1 MKRVLVITYYWPPSG
16 GSGVQRW
23 VKFAKYLPQ
32 EGWQPVIYTPENP
45 EYTVMDHTLEAE
57 IPHAAE
63 IIRRPILEPYNLYR
77 RLMGRGASTDM
88 KTLTAP
94 RVHQTPGPAGGDV
107 PVMPGSD
114 RASSRLAGDEVT
126 PISSGRKTWKQR
138 LSLWIRGNLFVPD
151 PRVGWVRPSVRFLKE
166 YLAEHPVDVIVTTG
180 PPHSMHLIGQRLH
193 RELGIPWIPDFRDP
207 WSRMYYLKHLPMT
220 RRTWRRLRAME
231 QSVLDECSTVLAV
244 TPLVQEEFQAQT
256 KTPVAMITNGY
267 DGGDFDQ
274 AVEPDGFFNVV
285 HTGLLAAD
293 GNPVNFWK
301 VLGIKAW
308 ADPDFKAALRLRLVG
323 KVDRAVYEAIEEAG
337 LKDHVVDLGYR
348 DHLAAVREQLSASV
362 LVLPLRNDPEYRPI
376 LPGKLF
382 EYLASRRPVLG
393 IGQEDGAMARV
404 LADTGAGVTAGWD
417 NIAAMRAFID
427 AAWDAFRAGQTPGQ
441 AGGDASVM
449 PGSASVMPG
458 LDRASVPG
466 IAPGLPPVQGDI
478 TRFSRRSLTHELAAL
493 LEQVCGGGLAQRE
506 TETVEK
512 Q

>member
-45 EYTVMDHTLEAE
+45 EYTAIDHTLEAE
-57 IPHAAE
+57 IPHTTE
-63 IIRRPILEPYNLYR
+63 IVRRPITEPYNVYR
-77 RLMGRGASTDM
+77 KLMGKGASTDM
-88 KTLTAP
+88 KTLTA
-94 RVHQTPGPAGGDV
+94 GAAGG
-107 PVMPGSD
+107 
-114 RASSRLAGDEVT
+114 AVT
-126 PISSGRKTWKQR
+126 EISSGKKSFKQR

-193 RELGIPWIPDFRDP
+193 QELGIPWIPDFRDP
-207 WSRMYYLKHLPMT
+207 WTRMYYLKHLPMT
-220 RRTWRRLRAME
+220 RRTWRRLRAMEQSVRLRAME

-274 AVEPDGFFNVV
+274 PVEPDGCFNVV
-285 HTGLLAAD
+285 HTGLFAAD
-293 GNPVNFWK
+293 GNPLNFWK
-301 VLGIKAW
+301 ALGVKAW
-308 ADPDFKAALRLRLVG
+308 ADPEFKQALRLRLVG
-323 KVDRAVYEAIEEAG
+323 KVDREVYAAIEEAG
-337 LKDHVVDLGYR
+337 LRDNVVDLGYC
-348 DHLAAVREQLSASV
+348 DHLTAVREQLAASV
-362 LVLPLRNDPEYRPI
+362 LILPLRNDPEYRPI

-382 EYLASRRPVLG
+382 EYLAARRPVLG

-417 NIAAMRAFID
+417 NLDAMRDFID
-427 AAWDAFRAGQTPGQ
+427 KAWEQHK
-441 AGGDASVM
+441 AGGV
-449 PGSASVMPG
+449 
-458 LDRASVPG
+458 
-466 IAPGLPPVQGDI
+466 PPVAGDI
-478 TRFSRRSLTHELAAL
+478 ARFSRRNLTRELAAL
-493 LEQVCGGGLAQRE
+493 LERVSAE
-506 TETVEK
+506 NK
-512 Q
+512 